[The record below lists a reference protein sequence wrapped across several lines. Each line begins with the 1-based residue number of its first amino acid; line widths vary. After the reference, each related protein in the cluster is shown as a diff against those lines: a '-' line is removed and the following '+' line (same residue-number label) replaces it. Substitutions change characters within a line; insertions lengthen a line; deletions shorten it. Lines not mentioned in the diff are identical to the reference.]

1 MNNCSFSGRIT
12 KDPELKATEG
22 GTMYLKFCLAV
33 KRFVKSGEHP
43 QSDFIDCVA
52 WNKTAE
58 IINTYCKKGSMLG
71 VTGRLQTGTYD
82 KNGEK
87 RKTCE
92 LVVND
97 VDLLD
102 TRDKTESEPE
112 ATPAPAPETAPNA
125 AELPFEI

>member
-71 VTGRLQTGTYD
+71 VTGRLQTGTYE

-112 ATPAPAPETAPNA
+112 ATPAPETAPNA

>member
-12 KDPELKATEG
+12 KDPELKATES

-102 TRDKTESEPE
+102 TREKTESEPE
-112 ATPAPAPETAPNA
+112 ATPAPETAPNA